1 MSDHSQTAPTIDWPT
16 LLAVQS
22 ARFDADGRLLDFGDA
37 SAELHT
43 TLGDGGVMPLPELG
57 VIRVVGDDAAA
68 FLQAQLSQGVTDQE
82 VTESRLAGLCNPKG
96 RLLAI
101 FRVLRLDEDDFLLL
115 THASLLE
122 GLVKRLRMYVLRS
135 RVALQDFTPHAAI
148 CGVTG
153 TGGVAVTEATGTL
166 PQGTGT
172 VVHAGDTSVVNL
184 GGEPERFLVIAHARD
199 MSGLWQALT
208 QGSPPVTPAAWELLA
223 IRAGEPAVAAATSER
238 FVPQQVN
245 LELIGGVSFS
255 KGCYPGQEVVAR
267 MHYRGTPS
275 RRMFGLT
282 APEGGDVPVPGDSVL
297 TADGSSAG
305 EVVRAVAGPAGV
317 EALAVLR
324 VGYRDRQD
332 MRLGGQPA
340 GFAQLPYAVPM
351 PESDEDTAD
360 ES

>member
-1 MSDHSQTAPTIDWPT
+1 MPDHSQVAPTIDWPT
-16 LLAVQS
+16 LLTAQH
-22 ARFDADGRLLDFGDA
+22 ARFDADGHLLDFGDA

-43 TLGDGGVMPLPELG
+43 TLGDGGIMPLPALG

-101 FRVLRLDEDDFLLL
+101 FRVLRLDHDDFLLI

-135 RVALQDFTPHAAI
+135 RVALQDFTPHAAL

-199 MSGLWQALT
+199 IHGLWEALT
-208 QGSPPVTPAAWELLA
+208 RGSRPVTPSAWELLA

-282 APEGGDVPVPGDSVL
+282 APEGGDVPLPGDSVL
-297 TADGSSAG
+297 TVDGASAG

-324 VGYRDRQD
+324 VAYRDRQD
-332 MRLGGQPA
+332 LRLGGQPA
-340 GFAQLPYAVPM
+340 GFAQLPYPVPM
-351 PESDEDTAD
+351 PESDEDAAE